1 MRGLWRPGVSPYRMY
16 APQRARVRD
25 RCRFGA
31 LGRCARAVHTA
42 CGTAPL
48 VSPHAGTRRTARRTT
63 AGQPRSRESRAQRA
77 RLVARLYRGCLE
89 RMDAGFEPF
98 VLHAVRTIIIE
109 SIIMREPGRYAPPR
123 PSALGLGA
131 RGLTCERRAT
141 CNVPGVVQP

>member
-48 VSPHAGTRRTARRTT
+48 VSPHAGTRRTARRF
-63 AGQPRSRESRAQRA
+63 RSFARAKA
-77 RLVARLYRGCLE
+77 ILE
-89 RMDAGFEPF
+89 FRFFAKQ
-98 VLHAVRTIIIE
+98 
-109 SIIMREPGRYAPPR
+109 
-123 PSALGLGA
+123 
-131 RGLTCERRAT
+131 LTLIHSM
-141 CNVPGVVQP
+141 G